1 MYIMIRWKIA
11 STFFQFAINLQSICK
26 KVTYIFLKSNPQ
38 HTRKVQDPCSLRI
51 CLLPSSPFGNNVEA
65 RI

>member
-1 MYIMIRWKIA
+1 MYIMIRWNIA

-38 HTRKVQDPCSLRI
+38 HTRKGSRSLFFKDLFTSI
-51 CLLPSSPFGNNVEA
+51 FPFWQ
-65 RI
+65 